1 MTNALRN
8 LPSPAPETGSN
19 TATGSVTELVMTRH
33 APDQAA
39 LLLPMIAWLS
49 HNSAGRWISWVT
61 STNITRQLL
70 EKFGVNTRNL
80 RIIHCTDDQ
89 QALWITWEALA
100 RGNSH
105 TVIASP
111 GKLNDREFAELE
123 HAANS
128 GQCQGILIRE
138 RQEGRT
144 EQSMQHMSGCV
155 IH

>member
-8 LPSPAPETGSN
+8 FPPTTSNAGSS
-19 TATGSVTELVMTRH
+19 TATGSVTELVLTRH

-89 QALWITWEALA
+89 QARWITWEALA

-111 GKLNDREFAELE
+111 GKLNDIEFAELE
-123 HAANS
+123 QAANS

-138 RQEGRT
+138 RQEVAF
-144 EQSMQHMSGCV
+144 EPSMQHMGGCV